1 MIWLYILG
9 GLILDYLLVRYTT
22 PPSVLN
28 GEWVPEV
35 EYEKLKRGIPRS

>member
-9 GLILDYLLVRYTT
+9 GLIRYYLLVRYTT

-28 GEWVPEV
+28 VEWVPEV
-35 EYEKLKRGIPRS
+35 EYVKLKRGIPRL